1 MAVEVG
7 DDLVNHRGDRTT
19 AAIHD
24 ALAADLHYIYPRQ
37 NCEIGRGLGC
47 TLNLGVAERS
57 LDQALAE
64 FAQDRVG
71 CRVMH
76 CGGPPHLKLE

>member
-47 TLNLGVAERS
+47 TLISAS
-57 LDQALAE
+57 LSDPSTRRLPSSLRIGLAVVSCI
-64 FAQDRVG
+64 AAVL
-71 CRVMH
+71 
-76 CGGPPHLKLE
+76 PT